1 MTMKKL
7 WIGGLLVF
15 VILLSACSGKKEEKT
30 MYLNLPKEEITEFE
44 LVPFPAYHKNG
55 AKTSDKKVIDE
66 IIDRLNQIEFRYR
79 GTEEKEEML
88 GYELNCTFTITLRD
102 RSQQHYLI
110 DNNEMRMPDGGWWE
124 MTGDWMP
131 DARYFADLLGIER
144 NAKMSRI
151 NVYDKTP
158 VKLEY
163 VSLTEGG
170 EGGITEDKD
179 LLKTVLVEISTYDY
193 YECQGYK
200 SDYDEPEGY
209 FEITYE
215 DGFVRKYEVAG
226 YYVRCEDGT
235 WLEPINWHFQ
245 ISSYLSQKLGFEY
258 REPAAG

>member
-1 MTMKKL
+1 MKKL

-30 MYLNLPKEEITEFE
+30 MYLNLPKEEIVEFE
-44 LVPFPAYHKNG
+44 MLPSPGLHKNG

-102 RSQQHYLI
+102 GSQQHYLI

-215 DGFVRKYEVAG
+215 DGLVRKYEVAG
-226 YYVRCEDGT
+226 YYVRCEDGA
-235 WLEPINWHFQ
+235 WLEPINWNFQ